1 MLLYQFS
8 LVIVN
13 KIMIGCLALNQSAK
27 SLIVSPAL
35 DCLKRLDIF
44 HVKRKSILII
54 VFFSSLFV
62 SFFMVI
68 VGFDFII
75 FFITLK
81 NIRKLF
87 WINQVFS
94 RLWHDF
100 KTEEFVHIKS
110 IRVNSW
116 KYFRLSAKHYILNYC
131 KLVGLILVSVT
142 CATK

>member
-1 MLLYQFS
+1 
-8 LVIVN
+8 
-13 KIMIGCLALNQSAK
+13 MIGCLALNQSAK

-94 RLWHDF
+94 RL
-100 KTEEFVHIKS
+100 
-110 IRVNSW
+110 
-116 KYFRLSAKHYILNYC
+116 
-131 KLVGLILVSVT
+131 
-142 CATK
+142 

>member
-1 MLLYQFS
+1 
-8 LVIVN
+8 
-13 KIMIGCLALNQSAK
+13 MIGCLALNQSAK

-68 VGFDFII
+68 VGFDFFII

-94 RLWHDF
+94 RL
-100 KTEEFVHIKS
+100 
-110 IRVNSW
+110 
-116 KYFRLSAKHYILNYC
+116 
-131 KLVGLILVSVT
+131 
-142 CATK
+142 